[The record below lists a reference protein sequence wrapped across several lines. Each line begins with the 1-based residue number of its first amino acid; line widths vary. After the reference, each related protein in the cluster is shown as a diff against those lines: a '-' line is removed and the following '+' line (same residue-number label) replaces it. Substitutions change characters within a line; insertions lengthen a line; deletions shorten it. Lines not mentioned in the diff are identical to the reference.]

1 MASDSLKKWFDRN
14 DGKGWI
20 DCKTGKPCGRK
31 KVKNAEVILLV
42 DQQKLNV
49 PQRQK
54 RKQAQKE
61 LAGKTVGQKKQ
72 KAVL

>member
-1 MASDSLKKWFDRN
+1 MTAKAGLTVKQVN
-14 DGKGWI
+14 LAVE
-20 DCKTGKPCGRK
+20 K

-49 PQRQK
+49 HQQPKK
-54 RKQAQKE
+54 RPALKE